1 MDPHASLT
9 QYEKLRH
16 DDDSYLRI
24 GMTFYYG
31 YPDHGRGPLGNI
43 AFEGRLELIK
53 KNMNETY
60 MVHPR
65 PGPFCDWERHVMTID
80 AQTGVLRR
88 TMLMGAAEGG
98 HVELTDFLLKD
109 GANPHLKDYHGR
121 TALYFAAQG
130 HNRTVFRTLLEIS
143 EPEALTAE
151 INGNVR
157 CTDSPLFHLCVRNTA
172 DFLQLALETF
182 PLVNVSVTFNNQT
195 LDQFTACTKSCKQ
208 VLVEF
213 RLLQQRWAPLRR
225 EWIRACSQTS
235 HLSKCTPAL

>member
-16 DDDSYLRI
+16 DDDRHFRV
-24 GMTFYYG
+24 GMVFYYE

-53 KNMNETY
+53 WNMGKTY
-60 MVHPR
+60 EVQTK
-65 PGPFCDWERHVMTID
+65 PGTEDWERPVMTVN

-130 HNRTVFRTLLEIS
+130 YNRTVFRTLLEAS

-157 CTDSPLFHLCVRNTA
+157 CADSSLFHLCVRNTA

-195 LDQFTACTKSCKQ
+195 LDQFTACTESCKQ
-208 VLVEF
+208 VLIEF

-225 EWIRACSQTS
+225 EWIQACS
-235 HLSKCTPAL
+235 LNARLPCDPI